1 MRKRILGI
9 FLCLMLTA
17 GMLATTAFA
26 GSVFPDVSDDA
37 DYAWA
42 AELTK
47 DMGVFAGDSNGNFNP
62 NQGITRAQFAA
73 VVCRFLGGDEDAKN
87 MKTSVF
93 TDVPT
98 SHWANGYIA
107 WAYGKGIISGY
118 GNGKF
123 GPSDTVTYE
132 QAIKMLMGGIGY
144 GDAAVDA
151 GGYPNG
157 YITVAD
163 NYGFLRGVENTFG
176 NMITRAN
183 IAVLVSN
190 IIVIR

>member
-17 GMLATTAFA
+17 GMLATTASA

-42 AELTK
+42 AELTNE
-47 DMGVFAGDSNGNFNP
+47 MGIFAGDNKGNFNP
-62 NQGITRAQFAA
+62 DQGITRAQCAA
-73 VVCRFLGGDEDAKN
+73 VVCRLLDAESYAQN
-87 MKTSVF
+87 MTTAAF
-93 TDVPT
+93 TDVPA

-107 WAYGKGIISGY
+107 WAYDQGIINGY

-132 QAIKMLMGGIGY
+132 QAIKMLMVGIGY

-151 GGYPNG
+151 GGYTNG
-157 YITVAD
+157 YISIAER
-163 NYGFLRGVENTFG
+163 YGFLSGVENTFG
-176 NMITRAN
+176 NVITRAN
-183 IAVLVSN
+183 IAVLVAN
-190 IIVIR
+190 IAST

>member
-1 MRKRILGI
+1 
-9 FLCLMLTA
+9 
-17 GMLATTAFA
+17 MLATTASA

-37 DYAWA
+37 DYARA

-62 NQGITRAQFAA
+62 NQGITRAQCAA
-73 VVCRFLGGDEDAKN
+73 VVCRLLDAESYAQN
-87 MKTSVF
+87 MTTAAF
-93 TDVPT
+93 TDVSA

-107 WAYGKGIISGY
+107 WAYDQGIINGY

-132 QAIKMLMGGIGY
+132 QAIKMLMVGIGY

-157 YITVAD
+157 YISVAER
-163 NYGFLRGVENTFG
+163 YGFLSGVENTFG
-176 NMITRAN
+176 NVITRAN
-183 IAVLVSN
+183 IAVLVAN
-190 IIVIR
+190 IASS